1 MIILVDGIDRTGK
14 TTLVERLSM
23 EFNYPVF
30 KDDTR
35 YSLSYG
41 NMVLNSEKLN
51 TLINVIEKGLVK
63 DAIFDRFHWTEFI
76 YGKVDRGYVNH
87 DVYDMERRLE
97 NYSIKTGNVVQVIM
111 YPDDIDWSNKEHG
124 SELNEH
130 MFLFDFV
137 ANMTNVY
144 TMRATYNLIDDCIRN
159 IGQIIKHG
167 GTR

>member
-14 TTLVERLSM
+14 TTLVEKLSM

-35 YSLSYG
+35 YSLSHG

-76 YGKVDRGYVNH
+76 YGKVDRGYVNC

-111 YPDDIDWSNKEHG
+111 YPDDIDRSNKEHG
-124 SELNEH
+124 SGLNEH

-144 TMRATYNLIDDCIRN
+144 TIKATYNSIDDCIQK
-159 IGQIIKHG
+159 ISQIIKHG

>member
-35 YSLSYG
+35 YSLSHD
-41 NMVLNSEKLN
+41 NMALNSEKLN

-63 DAIFDRFHWTEFI
+63 DAIFDRFHWTELI
-76 YGKVDRGYVNH
+76 YGKVDRGYVNR

-97 NYSIKTGNVVQVIM
+97 NYSIKTGNIVQVIM
-111 YPDDIDWSNKEHG
+111 YPDDIDRSNKEHG
-124 SELNEH
+124 SNLKDH

-137 ANMTNVY
+137 TNMTKVC
-144 TMRATYNLIDDCIRN
+144 TMKATYSTIDECIFKIGLLIKN
-159 IGQIIKHG
+159 G

>member
-14 TTLVERLSM
+14 TTLVEKLSM

-35 YSLSYG
+35 YSLNHD
-41 NMVLNSEKLN
+41 NMALNSEKLN
-51 TLINVIEKGLVK
+51 TLINAIERGLVK
-63 DAIFDRFHWTEFI
+63 DAIFDRFHWTELI
-76 YGKVDRGYVNH
+76 YGKVDRGYVNR
-87 DVYDMERRLE
+87 DIYDMERRLE
-97 NYSIKTGNVVQVIM
+97 NYGIKTGNIVQVIM
-111 YPDDIDWSNKEHG
+111 YPDDIDRSNKEHG

-137 ANMTNVY
+137 VNMTNVY
-144 TMRATYNLIDDCIRN
+144 TMKATYSSIDECIHK
-159 IGQIIKHG
+159 ISQIIKHG

>member
-35 YSLSYG
+35 YSLSHE
-41 NMVLNSEKLN
+41 NMALNSEKLN

-63 DAIFDRFHWTEFI
+63 DAVFDRFHWTELI
-76 YGKVDRGYVNH
+76 YGKVDRGYVNR

-97 NYSIKTGNVVQVIM
+97 NYSIKTGNIAQVIM
-111 YPDDIDWSNKEHG
+111 YPDDIDKSSEEHG
-124 SELNEH
+124 SRLNEH

-137 ANMTNVY
+137 ANMTKIY
-144 TMRATYNLIDDCIRN
+144 TMKATYSTIDECIFKMELLIKN
-159 IGQIIKHG
+159 G
-167 GTR
+167 GTK